1 MARWRRKRYFRHERR
16 CAVHDWITV
25 RQTAQYWL
33 NTIAGLGGEGGSA
46 KNLGTGRANYRA
58 GEARY
63 DSPEVV
69 SRGMPPKRSARRA
82 TNRRRK
88 RRFSQPGTAARRA
101 WEPNTEKTPPSASDQ
116 RPIRGG
122 GVGRVRVSK
131 MSGRGRCAGWAR
143 TASGAGNRW
152 GGSRQFAYTPCELW
166 SRVPSVAFPQ

>member
-69 SRGMPPKRSARRA
+69 RSAAACRPNGARGEP
-82 TNRRRK
+82 RIGGE

-116 RPIRGG
+116 RPISGG

-131 MSGRGRCAGWAR
+131 MSGRGRWQAGPGPPAALV
-143 TASGAGNRW
+143 TGGAVAGNLHTHHANSGPVCRM
-152 GGSRQFAYTPCELW
+152 
-166 SRVPSVAFPQ
+166 